1 MNSELL
7 EAGLPPAQDR
17 LLTTLF
23 LAALLHGILILG
35 IGFGAPRFPPHH
47 HGARGMQV
55 ILVSDQA
62 PAAARNPRAAYLAQR
77 SQRGAGN
84 TLTHTRAR
92 IPKSSPAPV
101 DHPGI
106 AGGQSLHYPSL
117 PQGGDSGDA
126 VITTTAPQ
134 TRIVY
139 QRPSQPLPSA
149 STLPIRLENRP
160 DLRMEANADG
170 VELRLRGKARRSLWI
185 AADTRAIDVA
195 EYLDAWRRHV
205 ERIGTRNFPRAAR
218 LAGRTGTPLIQATID
233 ADGRLAAVRIRRSSG
248 NPAIDDAAIRILQL
262 ATPFTPFPRA
272 LAARHDAIRI
282 TYAWEFLDGAPG
294 GSRVYTAPTASPATS
309 PAAAPGTRHRPS
321 GAR

>member
-1 MNSELL
+1 MNSQLL
-7 EAGLPPAQDR
+7 ETGLPPAQDR

-23 LAALLHGILILG
+23 LAALLHGIVILG
-35 IGFGAPRFPPHH
+35 VGFGAPRFAVHRDT
-47 HGARGMQV
+47 ARGLQV

-62 PAAARNPRAAYLAQR
+62 PAVAHNPHAAYLAQR

-84 TLTHTRAR
+84 TLTRARAR
-92 IPKSSPAPV
+92 IPKSSPASI

-106 AGGQSLHYPSL
+106 AGGQALRYPSL
-117 PQGGDSGDA
+117 PQGGDPDDA
-126 VITTTAPQ
+126 VVTTTAPQ

-149 STLPIRLENRP
+149 SMLPIRLENRP

-170 VELRLRGKARRSLWI
+170 VELRLRGKARRMLWI

-195 EYLDAWRRHV
+195 AYLDAWRRHV
-205 ERIGTRNFPRAAR
+205 ERIGTRNFPSAAR

-233 ADGRLAAVRIRRSSG
+233 ANGHLAAVRIRRSSG

-262 ATPFTPFPRA
+262 ATPFAPFPRA
-272 LAARHDAIRI
+272 LAAKHDAIRI
-282 TYAWEFLDGAPG
+282 TYAWEFLAGAPG
-294 GSRVYTAPTASPATS
+294 GSRVYTE
-309 PAAAPGTRHRPS
+309 PAAAPTTSVGPRQHPPA
-321 GAR
+321 AR

>member
-7 EAGLPPAQDR
+7 GAGLPPAQDR

-35 IGFGAPRFPPHH
+35 IGFGAPKSAADGHTP
-47 HGARGMQV
+47 RGMQV

-62 PAAARNPRAAYLAQR
+62 PAVARNPRAACLAQR

-84 TLTHTRAR
+84 TLKERRAR
-92 IPKSSPAPV
+92 IPRSSPAPF
-101 DHPGI
+101 DHPGVA
-106 AGGQSLHYPSL
+106 AGQALSYASL
-117 PQGGDSGDA
+117 PQGEDADDA
-126 VITTTAPQ
+126 VITTTAAQ

-139 QRPSQPLPSA
+139 ERPSQPLPSA
-149 STLPIRLENRP
+149 AALPIRLENRP

-170 VELRLRGKARRSLWI
+170 VELRLRGKRRRSLWI

-195 EYLDAWRRHV
+195 EYLNAWRRHV
-205 ERIGTRNFPRAAR
+205 ERIGTLNFPSAAR
-218 LAGRTGTPLIQATID
+218 LAGHTGTPLIQATID
-233 ADGRLAAVRIRRSSG
+233 ANGRLASVRIRRSSG
-248 NPAIDDAAIRILQL
+248 NPAIDDAAIRILQI

-272 LAARHDAIRI
+272 LAANHDAIRI
-282 TYAWEFLDGAPG
+282 TYAWEFLDGRAG
-294 GSRVYTAPTASPATS
+294 GSRLYTVP
-309 PAAAPGTRHRPS
+309 PAAPAASPGTRHRAP

>member
-7 EAGLPPAQDR
+7 ETGLPPAQDR

-35 IGFGAPRFPPHH
+35 VGFGAPRFAVHRDT
-47 HGARGMQV
+47 ARGMQV

-62 PAAARNPRAAYLAQR
+62 PSVAHNPHAAYLAQR

-84 TLTHTRAR
+84 TLTHARAR
-92 IPKSSPAPV
+92 IPRSSPASI
-101 DHPGI
+101 DHPGV
-106 AGGQSLHYPSL
+106 AGGQALRYPSL
-117 PQGGDSGDA
+117 PQGDDADDA
-126 VITTTAPQ
+126 VVTTTALR

-139 QRPSQPLPSA
+139 QRPSQALPSA
-149 STLPIRLENRP
+149 SMLPMRLEKRP

-170 VELRLRGKARRSLWI
+170 VQLRLRGKARRTLWI

-195 EYLDAWRRHV
+195 AYLDAWRRHV
-205 ERIGTRNFPRAAR
+205 ERIGTRNFPSAAR
-218 LAGRTGTPLIQATID
+218 FAAHAGTPLIQATIE
-233 ADGRLAAVRIRRSSG
+233 ADGRLMDVRIRRSSG

-262 ATPFTPFPRA
+262 ATPFAPFPRA

-282 TYAWEFLDGAPG
+282 TYAWEFLAGADG
-294 GSRVYTAPTASPATS
+294 GSRIYTAP
-309 PAAAPGTRHRPS
+309 PAAPASARGTRQHPP

>member
-7 EAGLPPAQDR
+7 GAGLPPAQDR

-35 IGFGAPRFPPHH
+35 VGFGAPRIARDHDT
-47 HGARGMQV
+47 ARGMQV
-55 ILVSDQA
+55 ILVGDQA
-62 PAAARNPRAAYLAQR
+62 PAVARNPRAAYLAQR

-84 TLTHTRAR
+84 TLTHGRAR
-92 IPKSSPAPV
+92 IPKSSPAPM
-101 DHPGI
+101 DHPGVT
-106 AGGQSLHYPSL
+106 GGQALRYPSL
-117 PQGGDSGDA
+117 PQGGDSDDA

-149 STLPIRLENRP
+149 ATLPVRLENRP

-205 ERIGTRNFPRAAR
+205 ERIGTLNFPNAAR
-218 LAGRTGTPLIQATID
+218 LAGGSGTPLIQATID
-233 ADGRLAAVRIRRSSG
+233 ANGHLAAVRIRRSSG
-248 NPAIDDAAIRILQL
+248 NPAIDDAAIRILQI

-282 TYAWEFLDGAPG
+282 TYAWEFLAGRPG
-294 GSRVYTAPTASPATS
+294 GSRIYTVPPAA
-309 PAAAPGTRHRPS
+309 PAAAPGTRHRPP

>member
-1 MNSELL
+1 MTAELL
-7 EAGLPPAQDR
+7 GAGLPPAQDR

-35 IGFGAPRFPPHH
+35 VGFGAPKFAARQHR
-47 HGARGMQV
+47 GRGMQV

-62 PAAARNPRAAYLAQR
+62 PAVARNPRAAYLAQR

-84 TLTHTRAR
+84 TLAHERAR
-92 IPKSSPAPV
+92 IPKSSPAPI

-106 AGGQSLHYPSL
+106 AGGQALSYPAL
-117 PQGGDSGDA
+117 PQSGDSDDA
-126 VITTTAPQ
+126 VITTTARA

-139 QRPSQPLPSA
+139 QRPSQPLASA
-149 STLPIRLENRP
+149 AALPIRLENRP

-195 EYLDAWRRHV
+195 AYLDAWRRHV

-233 ADGRLAAVRIRRSSG
+233 ANGRLAAVRIRRSSG

-262 ATPFTPFPRA
+262 ATPFAAFPRA
-272 LAARHDAIRI
+272 LAATHDAIRI
-282 TYAWEFLDGAPG
+282 TYAWEFLDGTPA
-294 GSRVYTAPTASPATS
+294 GSRVYTAP
-309 PAAAPGTRHRPS
+309 PAAPQGTRHRPP